1 MKKILKSTVLLS
13 TILTSFGVSYTSV
26 AAATASTANSTGTIR
41 FIVGDD
47 PNTPLNPTDPD
58 NPNTTDPDD
67 PNNNGTGNVG
77 PLTIDYVSN
86 INFGNAKVKDNVM
99 SLKALNKTPY
109 VQIKDSREKA
119 SGWTLVAAITKPFT
133 HTDNKSVLK
142 GAVMNWN
149 NGEVKA
155 PSWNN
160 SGKPEGNDFSLAGDG
175 ASSVVMS
182 AKASGNQGSGTWLD
196 VFEDKEATGVQGQP
210 EEKLGA
216 NSKVTLK
223 VPSPEIKNGMY
234 NAELTWTLTDTPR

>member
-1 MKKILKSTVLLS
+1 MKKAYKSTVM
-13 TILTSFGVSYTSV
+13 LTTALASFGMSYTSV
-26 AAATASTANSTGTIR
+26 AAATTSTAESTGTIR
-41 FIVGDD
+41 FIQGDD

-58 NPNTTDPDD
+58 KPNETDPDD

-86 INFGNAKVKDNVM
+86 INFGKAKVNNGIMD
-99 SLKALNKTPY
+99 LKALNKTPY

-119 SGWTLVAAITKPFT
+119 SGWTLVAAMTKPFT
-133 HTDNKSVLK
+133 HVDNDSTLK

-160 SGKPEGNDFSLAGDG
+160 SGKPEGDDFSLTADG
-175 ASSVVMS
+175 TASTVMS
-182 AKASGNQGSGTWLD
+182 AKAGKNQGSGIWLD
-196 VFEDKEATGVQGQP
+196 VFADKDAAEAKGQP
-210 EEKLGA
+210 EEQLGN

-223 VPSPEIKNGMY
+223 VPSSEIQNGLY
-234 NAELTWTLTDTPR
+234 NAELTWTLTDTPG